1 MMRACL
7 RGGRRRHDGVP
18 PCGYRCHDVG
28 LWSPA
33 LVCADAALRRPAP
46 SRPCVG
52 LSRWSPPLRSPALHA
67 HRCAPPARAPL
78 ACGAR
83 SAWERTP
90 LRHRAPSAPRGRTQ
104 SHPVVR
110 KTAQSYPYRTR
121 SYATPRGRT
130 QLHAV
135 VRNSTRS
142 YLRRDLRYD
151 RAFPGTT
158 TRPHVRPRA
167 PRYDHA
173 FPGTTTR
180 PHVRPHKHAPGTH
193 IARLHRLIDY
203 SRLERANHPGTRVTR
218 ALGRALFF
226 DEAHLPFCVTR
237 ARTPPKRTPPDAHTA
252 QAGRRTQTTASER
265 RPASP
270 SGPVTS
276 RHRSRPASTCH
287 PSVAPA
293 RPARSSAGV

>member
-1 MMRACL
+1 MRACL
-7 RGGRRRHDGVP
+7 QGGRRRHDGVP

-46 SRPCVG
+46 SRPCAD
-52 LSRWSPPLRSPALHA
+52 LYRWSPPLRSPALHA

-104 SHPVVR
+104 SHPVVC
-110 KTAQSYPYRTR
+110 KTARSYPYR
-121 SYATPRGRT
+121 
-130 QLHAV
+130 
-135 VRNSTRS
+135 TRS

-158 TRPHVRPRA
+158 ARSRVRPRA
-167 PRYDHA
+167 PTYDRA
-173 FPGTTTR
+173 PPRTTAR
-180 PHVRPHKHAPGTH
+180 PHVRPHKHASGTH
-193 IARLHRLIDY
+193 IARLHRLLAPRT
-203 SRLERANHPGTRVTR
+203 SEPPRHARHPGARSR
-218 ALGRALFF
+218 ALLRRGPPTVLRHPG
-226 DEAHLPFCVTR
+226 AH
-237 ARTPPKRTPPDAHTA
+237 AAQAHTPRPRTA

-270 SGPVTS
+270 SGPTTS
-276 RHRSRPASTCH
+276 RHRSRPASTRH